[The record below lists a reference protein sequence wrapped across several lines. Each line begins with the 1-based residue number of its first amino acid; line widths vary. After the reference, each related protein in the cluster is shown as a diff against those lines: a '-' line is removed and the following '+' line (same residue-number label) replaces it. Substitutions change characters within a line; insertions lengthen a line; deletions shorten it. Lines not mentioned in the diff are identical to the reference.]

1 MKQIAIIIA
10 LALFTTLANA
20 QNITGSHQVRVDDE
34 VKKQLVEY
42 DDVDTKG
49 QDVVWDLSEVE
60 LPKWELTARYTK
72 ENSRKG
78 IVIGTERGTRYY
90 YDDSKSDALWLTGFE
105 NNLQKVEY
113 DQPEL
118 LLSLP
123 LVYGS
128 RYDGQFHGTSAYCEK
143 VFSRTFGTYQVEV
156 DGTGSML
163 LPTGGTLRHIFRV
176 HATKLTSARFFPE
189 VQRVRML
196 KTFVDSIKF
205 PADSIRLGVALDT
218 LVMETNTYRWYAE
231 GYRYPILEV
240 ISTGFK
246 GEKPWTTEAY
256 YCAPEEQEQLDDS
269 DNELLRRELASNN
282 GNGPG
287 VQSDGTNQNGNG
299 NDNNGS
305 DNGGNSANG
314 TGNLLKDLN
323 VSVNNNT
330 ITIEYTLLQDATVTA
345 LVCSVSGIV
354 YRQQSQTGQAGDYSL
369 MSIRCDG
376 LHRGQYVLYLNVN
389 GQVTSQTVNL

>member
-1 MKQIAIIIA
+1 M
-10 LALFTTLANA
+10 
-20 QNITGSHQVRVDDE
+20 
-34 VKKQLVEY
+34 
-42 DDVDTKG
+42 
-49 QDVVWDLSEVE
+49 
-60 LPKWELTARYTK
+60 
-72 ENSRKG
+72 
-78 IVIGTERGTRYY
+78 
-90 YDDSKSDALWLTGFE
+90 
-105 NNLQKVEY
+105 EY

-189 VQRVRML
+189 VQRERML
-196 KTFVDSIKF
+196 KTFVDSIRF

-256 YCAPEEQEQLDDS
+256 YCSPEEQEQLDDS

-282 GNGPG
+282 GNGTGTP
-287 VQSDGTNQNGNG
+287 SDGTAEDGDGTGKNGNSG
-299 NDNNGS
+299 
-305 DNGGNSANG
+305 NG

>member
-1 MKQIAIIIA
+1 MKQILVIIA
-10 LALFTTLANA
+10 LAMLTTLANA

-42 DDVDTKG
+42 DDVDTRG

-72 ENSRKG
+72 EDSRKG
-78 IVIGTERGTRYY
+78 VVIGTERGTRYY
-90 YDDSKSDALWLTGFE
+90 YDQKTDALMLTGLE

-118 LLSLP
+118 LLPLP

-163 LPTGGTLRHIFRV
+163 LPTGGTLRHVFRV

-189 VQRVRML
+189 VQRERML
-196 KTFVDSIKF
+196 KTFVDSIRF
-205 PADSIRLGVALDT
+205 PADSIRQGVALDT

-282 GNGPG
+282 GNGIGTP
-287 VQSDGTNQNGNG
+287 SDGTAEDGDGTGKNGNSG
-299 NDNNGS
+299 
-305 DNGGNSANG
+305 NG